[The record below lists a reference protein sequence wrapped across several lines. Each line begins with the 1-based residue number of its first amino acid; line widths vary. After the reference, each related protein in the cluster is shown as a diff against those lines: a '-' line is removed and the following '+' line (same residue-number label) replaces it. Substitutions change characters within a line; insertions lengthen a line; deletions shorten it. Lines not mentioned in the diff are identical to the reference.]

1 MTGARATGRPSSIPT
16 MSSSGSRKT
25 PSPMSMHPAFG
36 RVRLSPRWRPL
47 DPSGRPSQSIRII
60 WNVIRTVTPVT
71 SFGRTG
77 SCRAG
82 RRLVRRWPA
91 RPVSVTKGSDLLVAA
106 LENEGVECIF
116 AIPGEEN
123 LDVLESLRRSKI
135 KLVLTRH
142 EQAAG
147 FMAATYGRLTG
158 RAGVC
163 LTTLGPGA
171 LNLTT
176 AAAYAHLGA
185 MPMVMI
191 TGQKAIR
198 SSRQARFQIVDIVA
212 TMRPLTKMATQIV
225 AAQSIPTLVRDA
237 FRVAQQERPGPVHL
251 ELPEDIAADEAA
263 ADVVPLHVVE
273 LPVAPAAAIERATA
287 MIMGAS
293 RPLVMLG
300 AAASRPHLAEPLSAF
315 VRRCRIPFFNTQMG
329 KGAVNAGSNL
339 YMGTAALSERDWVHE
354 AIDQA
359 DLIISIG
366 HDTVE
371 KPPFLM
377 GHDGPQ
383 VIHVGAT
390 PATVEQVYFP
400 QAEIVG
406 DGGAGLAALADRLE
420 GKLPNASALLG
431 LREAILGRLAERS
444 TDVRFP
450 LTPQRIVHDVRAV
463 IPADGIVAL
472 DNGMYKIWFARCY
485 RTRSANTLLL
495 DNALATMGA
504 GLPSAMMASLLY
516 PGRRVMAVCGD
527 GGFMMNSQ
535 EMETAVRLGLNL
547 VVLIVQD
554 NAYGMIRWKQAVDG
568 FADWGLT
575 FGDPDFVAY
584 AAAYGARGRRVT
596 TASGLAPAL
605 EEAFSAGGLHLI
617 TVPIDYS

>member
-1 MTGARATGRPSSIPT
+1 
-16 MSSSGSRKT
+16 MS
-25 PSPMSMHPAFG
+25 
-36 RVRLSPRWRPL
+36 
-47 DPSGRPSQSIRII
+47 
-60 WNVIRTVTPVT
+60 
-71 SFGRTG
+71 
-77 SCRAG
+77 
-82 RRLVRRWPA
+82 
-91 RPVSVTKGSDLLVAA
+91 KGSDLLVAA
-106 LENEGVECIF
+106 LENEGVEYIF

-185 MPMVMI
+185 MPMVML

-198 SSRQARFQIVDIVA
+198 ASRQARFQIVDIVA

-225 AAQSIPTLVRDA
+225 SAPTIPTLVRDA

-251 ELPEDIAADEAA
+251 ELPEDIAADEATA
-263 ADVVPLHVVE
+263 EIIAPHIVE
-273 LPVAPAAAIERATA
+273 LPVAPAAAIERAAA
-287 MIMGAS
+287 MIMAA
-293 RPLVMLG
+293 RKPLVMLG
-300 AAASRPHLAEPLSAF
+300 AAASRPQLAEPLSAF
-315 VRRCRIPFFNTQMG
+315 VRRCKIPFFNTQMG

-359 DLIISIG
+359 DLIVSIG

-377 GHDGPQ
+377 GHGGPQ

-406 DGGAGLAALADRLE
+406 DVGAGLAALADRLE

-431 LREAILGRLAERS
+431 LREGILTHLAERS
-444 TDVRFP
+444 TDGRFP
-450 LTPQRIVHDVRAV
+450 LTPQRIVHDVRQV

-472 DNGMYKIWFARCY
+472 DNGMYKIWFARNY
-485 RTRSANTLLL
+485 RTSVANTLLL

-504 GLPSAMMASLLY
+504 GLPSAIAAALIH
-516 PGRRVMAVCGD
+516 PKRRVLAVCGD

-535 EMETAVRLGLNL
+535 ELETAVRLKLNI
-547 VVLIVQD
+547 VVLVLED
-554 NAYGMIRWKQAVDG
+554 HAYGMIRWKQEVDK
-568 FADWGLT
+568 FADFGLG
-575 FGDPDFVAY
+575 FGNPDFVAY
-584 AAAYGARGRRVT
+584 ANAYGAKGWHVGKT
-596 TASGLAPAL
+596 SELATML
-605 EEAFSAGGLHLI
+605 EAAFSAGGVHLVV
-617 TVPIDYS
+617 VPVDYSDNMRVLVDELHSVKAV